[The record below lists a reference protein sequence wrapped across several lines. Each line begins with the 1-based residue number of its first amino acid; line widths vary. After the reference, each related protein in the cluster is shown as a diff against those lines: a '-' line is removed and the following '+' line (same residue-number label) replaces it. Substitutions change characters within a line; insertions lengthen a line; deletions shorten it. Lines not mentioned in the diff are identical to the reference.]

1 MIDRVLELENQ
12 LELLL
17 TLLGFMGAVLIGF
30 YLLGR
35 ALPLR
40 LAVPIFGVGTA
51 LLTFLAYRRYQ
62 SLVDYCR
69 DSPEVEAGG
78 DKLSC
83 LEPGNWFAIQFEL
96 LVLLIAELGLATLV
110 AGGLVRW
117 QKQRRL
123 NASPSISPNSPTS

>member
-1 MIDRVLELENQ
+1 MIDRLLELENQ

-17 TLLGFMGAVLIGF
+17 TLLGFIGAVLIGF
-30 YLLGR
+30 YLVGR
-35 ALPLR
+35 ALPIR

-51 LLTFLAYRRYQ
+51 MLMLLAYGRYR

-83 LEPGNWFAIQFEL
+83 LEPYNWFAIQFEL
-96 LVLLIAELGLATLV
+96 LVLLLAQVGLAILLV
-110 AGGLVRW
+110 AGFLRW
-117 QKQRRL
+117 WKQRRPREGPAL
-123 NASPSISPNSPTS
+123 IQRT

>member
-1 MIDRVLELENQ
+1 VIDLVLELENQ

-35 ALPLR
+35 ALPIR
-40 LAVPIFGVGTA
+40 VAVPIFGVGTA
-51 LLTFLAYRRYQ
+51 ILTFLAYRRYQ

-69 DSPEVEAGG
+69 GSPEVEAGG

-83 LEPGNWFAIQFEL
+83 LEPYNWFAIQFEL
-96 LVLLIAELGLATLV
+96 LVLLLAELGLAIVLV
-110 AGGLVRW
+110 VGLVRW

-123 NASPSISPNSPTS
+123 AKP